1 MMQPPC
7 DSDTNLDSLVNST
20 TQVFFSKGNE
30 PLKAV
35 SKAEPNDV
43 SGGGQFHFGCLKK
56 GVGKVKDVV
65 REGIQEPNINEGVIY
80 GGIFMEDSA
89 NGCISLSAAAGAKAG
104 AVGGAVA
111 GAGAGG
117 AVAKAGAKVAG
128 AAVKKVSQPPRL
140 PKLPTRRALSSL
152 DVLEMRLS
160 SLAPRP
166 R

>member
-43 SGGGQFHFGCLKK
+43 SGGGQLHFGCLKK

-104 AVGGAVA
+104 AVGAGAVAGAVA

-117 AVAKAGAKVAG
+117 AVAKAGAKVAR
-128 AAVKKVSQPPRL
+128 AAVKKGVAAA
-140 PKLPTRRALSSL
+140 KA
-152 DVLEMRLS
+152 
-160 SLAPRP
+160 AKAAN
-166 R
+166 

>member
-43 SGGGQFHFGCLKK
+43 SGGGQIHFGCLKK

-104 AVGGAVA
+104 AVGAVA

-128 AAVKKVSQPPRL
+128 AAVKKGVAAA
-140 PKLPTRRALSSL
+140 KA
-152 DVLEMRLS
+152 
-160 SLAPRP
+160 AKAAKAAN
-166 R
+166 